1 MTTEEL
7 ENLLRLWGRIYGDS
21 LSDVAELPE
30 HVNAPDFHPLARGMR
45 FAPGKRAVLI
55 RRLTTMDRAGQARRR
70 LMARDLGACG
80 ITIVPAAYVDPV
92 PGSRSSRG
100 GSAPPAQRPGQDV
113 AERVQSA
120 WLSLRR
126 VEELR
131 ATVVQQEYQRRGMT
145 QREKAAAMSIKLNRY
160 RDELG
165 AGKIWLH
172 GRLTA

>member
-1 MTTEEL
+1 M
-7 ENLLRLWGRIYGDS
+7 
-21 LSDVAELPE
+21 
-30 HVNAPDFHPLARGMR
+30 
-45 FAPGKRAVLI
+45 
-55 RRLTTMDRAGQARRR
+55 
-70 LMARDLGACG
+70 
-80 ITIVPAAYVDPV
+80 
-92 PGSRSSRG
+92 
-100 GSAPPAQRPGQDV
+100 